1 MISKL
6 FVTMAVAEKEIS
18 LGTKLADLWEKV
30 GGAFKV
36 ACNMGPGGDFQLTT
50 LNVSGREVRVFKNI
64 PAALGDL
71 YRVWLKRFADKK
83 MLVYEDEEYT
93 YAQVEGL
100 MDNLGAALAA
110 DFGIMHGDKVGIAM
124 RNCPEFLIAFLGA
137 TAMGAIG
144 VPFNSMGNA
153 QELEYVIQ
161 DSGCKVLFADPERL
175 QLCAPILSKL
185 GCASVL
191 CRGDGAMAKEYGA
204 TALWGDVLASGKGKS
219 PPSLA
224 GIHPESEA
232 MIMYTSGS
240 TGFPK
245 GVVHTQRS
253 VATNMK
259 LGEIITKIK
268 PEFPN
273 PTVLLA
279 VPLFHITALG
289 LVFLQAVPAGANV
302 VMMRKWDAG
311 VALNAIEKYQVTRFT
326 GVPTMIRD
334 LMEHPDFSPEKVS
347 SMKNLAAGGAPV
359 PPGQVKKMHALTGKA
374 SSSQGY
380 GLTEVHVA
388 TANTGTDYLK
398 RPTSC
403 GRAIP
408 LLVNLKVV
416 DPETQQRVKDG
427 ERGEL
432 CIKSAM
438 MMKGYHN
445 KPDAT
450 AKVID
455 SEGFFHSG
463 DVAKIEGGFVYIL
476 DRLKDLII
484 RGGENIDCSEVE
496 YAFNSHPAVRECSV
510 FGLPDE
516 RLGEVV
522 GAAVWMQGDTV
533 TTAELSAHV
542 ASQIAKFKVPLAEHI
557 FLHTQELPKGA
568 TGKLD
573 KKGLRAKY
581 SEAIKGPPASK
592 L

>member
-1 MISKL
+1 
-6 FVTMAVAEKEIS
+6 MAVAEKKIS
-18 LGTKLADLWEKV
+18 LGVKLADLWEKV
-30 GGAFKV
+30 GGVGKLV
-36 ACNMGPGGDFQLTT
+36 CNMGPGGTFQMTSAD
-50 LNVSGREVRVFKNI
+50 VDGRKVTVFKNL
-64 PAALGDL
+64 PAALGDT
-71 YRVWLKRFADKK
+71 YRVWLKKFADNK
-83 MLVYEDEEYT
+83 MMVYEDEEYT
-93 YAQVEGL
+93 YAEVDGL
-100 MDNLGAALAA
+100 MDDLGAALAA
-110 DFGIMHGDKVGIAM
+110 DFGIMHSDKVGIAM
-124 RNCPEFLIAFLGA
+124 RNCPEFLIAFLGV
-137 TAMGAIG
+137 TAMGAVA
-144 VPFNSMGNA
+144 VPLNSLWNA
-153 QELEYVIQ
+153 QELEYGIK
-161 DSGCKVLFADPERL
+161 DAGCKVLFADPERL
-175 QLCAPILSKL
+175 QLCAPFLGQL

-191 CRGDGAMAKEYGA
+191 CRGDAVMAKELGA
-204 TALWGDVLASGKGKS
+204 AAMWGDVLASGKGKS
-219 PPSLA
+219 PPSLV

-253 VATNMK
+253 VGTNMK
-259 LGEIITKIK
+259 LGEMVQKVR
-268 PEFPN
+268 PELPF
-273 PTVLLA
+273 PTVLLGI
-279 VPLFHITALG
+279 PLFHITALG
-289 LVFLQAVPAGANV
+289 LVFLYAVPAGANTI
-302 VMMRKWDAG
+302 MIRKWDAG
-311 VALNAIEKYQVTRFT
+311 VALNVIEKFRVTRFT

-334 LMEHPDFSPEKVS
+334 MLDHPDFSVERVS
-347 SMKNLAAGGAPV
+347 SMKNFAAGGAPV
-359 PPGQVKKMHALTGKA
+359 PPGQVKRLHAHTGKA

-380 GLTEVHVA
+380 GLTEVHMA
-388 TANTGTDYLK
+388 TFNTGVDYLK

-403 GRAIP
+403 GRAVP
-408 LLVNLKVV
+408 LLVQLKVV
-416 DPETQQRVKDG
+416 DPETQQRVKSG

-445 KPDAT
+445 KPEAT
-450 AKVID
+450 AKAID

-463 DVAKIEGGFVYIL
+463 DIAKIEGGFVYIL

-496 YAFNSHPAVRECSV
+496 FALLTHPSVRECSV

-522 GAAVWMQGDTV
+522 GTAVWIQGNPV
-533 TTAELSAHV
+533 TTAELSAHA
-542 ASQIAKFKVPLAEHI
+542 ASQLAKFKVPLAEHI
-557 FLHTQELPKGA
+557 FIHTEELPKGA